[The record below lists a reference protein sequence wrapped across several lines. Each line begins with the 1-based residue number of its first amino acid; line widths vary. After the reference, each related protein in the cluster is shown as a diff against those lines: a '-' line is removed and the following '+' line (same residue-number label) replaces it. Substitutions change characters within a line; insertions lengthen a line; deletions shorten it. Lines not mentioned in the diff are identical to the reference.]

1 MVVGD
6 IVNISYQPSDITLY
20 TYIYTCAPTAR
31 LVQVCDPNISVIG
44 YGRSHEFLFLTLH
57 HLVIHHHSSY
67 LSHLFISAKH
77 IDAN

>member
-31 LVQVCDPNISVIG
+31 LVQNIG